1 MPTCLDAANYD
12 SREDA
17 PSGSWYVE
25 RVGTGD
31 GSGFGGSGGFD
42 GGSGGQEKKDKE
54 KQTCKRR
61 RSGDFKRWT
70 PEEEVKL
77 KEVKLKGEKWQA
89 IAEELG
95 TGRTPEAVHQHWK
108 LMNKKQKRQGRAQVE
123 EQDEALDAGGN
134 ESSEEEV
141 DVVDLPAE
149 EVPEVYQVVEVTASA
164 KPPEQQTR
172 ACELVLVPFGDD
184 AREEVSASSRS
195 VEPYSLKL

>member
-1 MPTCLDAANYD
+1 MDDTEVPTCLDAANYD

-25 RVGTGD
+25 RVGPDD

-42 GGSGGQEKKDKE
+42 GGSGGQEKKKE

-61 RSGDFKRWT
+61 ENGWT
-70 PEEEVKL
+70 QEEEDML
-77 KEVKLKGEKWQA
+77 KQAKLKGEKWQT

-149 EVPEVYQVVEVTASA
+149 EVPEVYQMVEVTASA
-164 KPPEQQTR
+164 KPPEQQTER
-172 ACELVLVPFGDD
+172 VNWC
-184 AREEVSASSRS
+184 SSR
-195 VEPYSLKL
+195 LATMHGRR